1 VSRFR
6 RKHEDESADW
16 SGPPRELLRHV
27 RLFEGVDDK
36 ELGRIGGSF
45 KERTFNAGDV
55 IAEEGSSGIGFFVIE
70 SGTAKATHG
79 DIVIA
84 ELGPGS
90 SFGEVA
96 LIDEGPR
103 SATVTAE
110 SELKCWGLSA
120 WEFRPLAETNAT
132 VAWNLARI
140 VASYVRLAAGEL
152 DREIE
157 GQAAS
162 GAAQPPAN
170 AESPEA

>member
-1 VSRFR
+1 MRGAPVEALR
-6 RKHEDESADW
+6 RVPLFADLTK
-16 SGPPRELLRHV
+16 REV
-27 RLFEGVDDK
+27 QQIARLFK
-36 ELGRIGGSF
+36 ARRFSGGQ
-45 KERTFNAGDV
+45 T
-55 IAEEGSSGIGFFVIE
+55 IIQEGSGGAAFFVIE

-79 DIVIA
+79 DIVVA

-103 SATVTAE
+103 SATVTAD

-152 DREIE
+152 DKEV
-157 GQAAS
+157 

-170 AESPEA
+170 AESPDA

>member
-1 VSRFR
+1 MRLGR
-6 RKHEDESADW
+6 HGHDE
-16 SGPPRELLRHV
+16 REGANSELVDLLQHV
-27 RLFEGVDDK
+27 RLFENVERKDL
-36 ELGRIGGSF
+36 ERIAGSF

-55 IAEEGSSGIGFFVIE
+55 IAAEGSSGIGFFVIQ

-79 DIVIA
+79 ELVIA
-84 ELGPGS
+84 DLGPGA

-110 SELKCWGLSA
+110 TELKCWGLSA

-140 VASYVRLAAGEL
+140 VASYVRLATGEL
-152 DREIE
+152 DKEL
-157 GQAAS
+157 
-162 GAAQPPAN
+162 
-170 AESPEA
+170 ES

>member
-1 VSRFR
+1 MSLFR
-6 RKHEDESADW
+6 RKHEDEPEWD
-16 SGPPRELLRHV
+16 GPPRALLEQV
-27 RLFEGVDDK
+27 RLFKGVEDK
-36 ELGRIGGSF
+36 DLARISASF
-45 KERTFNAGDV
+45 KARTFNAGDV

-70 SGTAKATHG
+70 TGTAKATHG
-79 DIVIA
+79 DIVVA

-103 SATVTAE
+103 SATVTAG

-132 VAWNLARI
+132 VAWNLAQI

-152 DREIE
+152 DKELE
-157 GQAAS
+157 KD
-162 GAAQPPAN
+162 
-170 AESPEA
+170 

>member
-1 VSRFR
+1 VSLFR
-6 RKHEDESADW
+6 RKHEDESAEW
-16 SGPPRELLRHV
+16 TGPPRELLRHV

-36 ELGRIGGSF
+36 ELGRIAASF
-45 KERTFNAGDV
+45 KERTFNAGDM

-70 SGTAKATHG
+70 SGTARATHG

-84 ELGPGS
+84 ELGAGS

-103 SATVTAE
+103 SATVIAD

-152 DREIE
+152 DKELE
-157 GQAAS
+157 GKD
-162 GAAQPPAN
+162 AQPPAN

>member
-1 VSRFR
+1 M
-6 RKHEDESADW
+6 SA
-16 SGPPRELLRHV
+16 PIELLQHV
-27 RLFEGVDDK
+27 RLFQNVEKKDL
-36 ELGRIGGSF
+36 ERIAQSF
-45 KERTFNAGDV
+45 KERTFTAGDV

-70 SGTAKATHG
+70 SGTARATHG
-79 DIVIA
+79 EIVVA

-103 SATVTAE
+103 SATVTAD

-152 DREIE
+152 DK
-157 GQAAS
+157 AS
-162 GAAQPPAN
+162 AEPPAN

>member
-1 VSRFR
+1 M
-6 RKHEDESADW
+6 SA
-16 SGPPRELLRHV
+16 PVELLQHV
-27 RLFEGVDDK
+27 RLFENVEKK
-36 ELGRIGGSF
+36 ELERIAQSF

-70 SGTAKATHG
+70 SGTARATHG
-79 DIVIA
+79 DVVIG

-103 SATVTAE
+103 SATVIADT
-110 SELKCWGLSA
+110 ELKCWGLSS

-140 VASYVRLAAGEL
+140 VAGYVRMA
-152 DREIE
+152 
-157 GQAAS
+157 
-162 GAAQPPAN
+162 
-170 AESPEA
+170 AES

>member
-1 VSRFR
+1 VSLFR
-6 RKHEDESADW
+6 RSHQDEPADW
-16 SGPPRELLRHV
+16 TGPPRELLQHV
-27 RLFEGVDDK
+27 RLFEGLDDK
-36 ELGRIGGSF
+36 DLARIAASF
-45 KERTFNAGDV
+45 KQRTFQPGDV

-79 DIVIA
+79 DTVIA

-103 SATVTAE
+103 SATVTAG

-140 VASYVRLAAGEL
+140 VAGYVRLATGEL
-152 DREIE
+152 DREL
-157 GQAAS
+157 
-162 GAAQPPAN
+162 
-170 AESPEA
+170 ES

>member
-1 VSRFR
+1 VSLFR
-6 RKHEDESADW
+6 RKHEDEQAEW
-16 SGPPRELLRHV
+16 TGPPRELLQHV

-36 ELGRIGGSF
+36 ELGRISASF
-45 KERTFNAGDV
+45 KQRTFNAGDV

-70 SGTAKATHG
+70 SGTAKAAHG
-79 DIVIA
+79 DNVIA

-103 SATVTAE
+103 SATVTAD
-110 SELKCWGLSA
+110 SELRCWGLSA

-132 VAWNLARI
+132 IAWNLARL

-152 DREIE
+152 DKEVEARK
-157 GQAAS
+157 AKAD
-162 GAAQPPAN
+162 PPAN

>member
-1 VSRFR
+1 MRLGR
-6 RKHEDESADW
+6 HHDEGESAN
-16 SGPPRELLRHV
+16 SKLVALLQGV
-27 RLFEGVDDK
+27 RLFENVERKDL
-36 ELGRIGGSF
+36 ERISNSF
-45 KERTFNAGDV
+45 KERTFSAGDV
-55 IAEEGSSGIGFFVIE
+55 VALEGSSGIGFFVIE

-79 DIVIA
+79 DLVIA
-84 ELGPGS
+84 ELGPGQ

-110 SELKCWGLSA
+110 TELKCWGLSA

-152 DREIE
+152 DKELER
-157 GQAAS
+157 
-162 GAAQPPAN
+162 
-170 AESPEA
+170 

>member
-1 VSRFR
+1 MRFR
-6 RKHEDESADW
+6 RHSEEEGEGSLG
-16 SGPPRELLRHV
+16 GPPIALLNNV
-27 RLFEGVDDK
+27 RLFENVETK
-36 ELGRIGGSF
+36 ELETIARSF

-55 IAEEGSSGIGFFVIE
+55 IAEEGKSGIGFFIIE

-79 DIVIA
+79 DLEIA
-84 ELGPGS
+84 QLGPGS

-103 SATVTAE
+103 SATVIAE

-140 VASYVRLAAGEL
+140 VAGYVRFAAAEL
-152 DREIE
+152 DK
-157 GQAAS
+157 AT
-162 GAAQPPAN
+162 
-170 AESPEA
+170 ES

>member
-1 VSRFR
+1 M
-6 RKHEDESADW
+6 SA
-16 SGPPRELLRHV
+16 PTELLQHV
-27 RLFEGVDDK
+27 RLFQNVEKKDL
-36 ELGRIGGSF
+36 ERIAQSF
-45 KERTFNAGDV
+45 KERTFNPGDV

-70 SGTAKATHG
+70 DGTAKATHG
-79 DIVIA
+79 DIVVA

-152 DREIE
+152 DKELE
-157 GQAAS
+157 DKP
-162 GAAQPPAN
+162 AQPPAN

>member
-1 VSRFR
+1 MGAPV
-6 RKHEDESADW
+6 
-16 SGPPRELLRHV
+16 GLLQNV
-27 RLFEGVDDK
+27 RLFENVEKK
-36 ELGRIGGSF
+36 ELERIAGSF
-45 KERTFNAGDV
+45 KERTFAAGDV

-79 DIVIA
+79 DIVIG

-103 SATVTAE
+103 SATVIAE

-140 VASYVRLAAGEL
+140 VAGYVRM
-152 DREIE
+152 
-157 GQAAS
+157 AAS
-162 GAAQPPAN
+162 
-170 AESPEA
+170 ESDKQS

>member
-1 VSRFR
+1 MRAPV
-6 RKHEDESADW
+6 
-16 SGPPRELLRHV
+16 ELLQNV
-27 RLFEGVDDK
+27 RLFENVEKK
-36 ELGRIGGSF
+36 ELERIAGSF

-55 IAEEGSSGIGFFVIE
+55 IAQEGSSGIGFFVIE

-79 DIVIA
+79 DIVIG

-103 SATVTAE
+103 SATVIAE

-140 VASYVRLAAGEL
+140 VAGYVRLAATEL
-152 DREIE
+152 DK
-157 GQAAS
+157 QD
-162 GAAQPPAN
+162 
-170 AESPEA
+170 

>member
-1 VSRFR
+1 MSLFR
-6 RKHEDESADW
+6 RSHQDEPSDW
-16 SGPPRELLRHV
+16 TGPPRELLQQV
-27 RLFEGVDDK
+27 RLFEGVEDK
-36 ELGRIGGSF
+36 DLARIANSF

-79 DIVIA
+79 DLVIA
-84 ELGPGS
+84 ELGPGA

-103 SATVTAE
+103 SATVTAN

-140 VASYVRLAAGEL
+140 VASYVRLATGEL
-152 DREIE
+152 DKEL
-157 GQAAS
+157 
-162 GAAQPPAN
+162 
-170 AESPEA
+170 ES

>member
-1 VSRFR
+1 MRFGR
-6 RKHEDESADW
+6 HDDDEPTAD
-16 SGPPRELLRHV
+16 STLVELLGHV
-27 RLFEGVDDK
+27 KLFENVERKDL
-36 ELGRIGGSF
+36 ERIARSF

-70 SGTAKATHG
+70 SGSAKATHG
-79 DIVIA
+79 DIVVA

-103 SATVTAE
+103 SATVTAD

-140 VASYVRLAAGEL
+140 VASYVRFAAGEL
-152 DREIE
+152 DKAHES
-157 GQAAS
+157 QAS
-162 GAAQPPAN
+162 AQPPAT